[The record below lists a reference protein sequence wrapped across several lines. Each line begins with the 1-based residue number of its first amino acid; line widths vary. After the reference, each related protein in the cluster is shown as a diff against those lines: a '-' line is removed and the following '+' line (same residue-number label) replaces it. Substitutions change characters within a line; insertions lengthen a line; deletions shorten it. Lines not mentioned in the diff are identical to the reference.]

1 MAKVDLK
8 AIARAEEALESLSSN
23 FDEWI
28 VIELTKLIDARKSL
42 PNNNMTGVEGRELF
56 NRAHDL
62 KGLGTTYGYPIV
74 TAFASSLCD
83 ITGTKEVRAKAPI
96 ALVDAHIDSI
106 RAAIKGSI
114 KVTNHP
120 IGGILSAE
128 LAKKTK
134 QFLATI

>member
-1 MAKVDLK
+1 MEKVDLK
-8 AIARAEEALESLSSN
+8 AIAKAEQALEALSSN
-23 FDEWI
+23 FDDWI
-28 VIELTKLIDARKSL
+28 VVELTKLGDARKAL
-42 PNNNMTGVEGRELF
+42 PNNDMSGAEGKGLF
-56 NRAHDL
+56 HHAHDL

-83 ITGTKEVRAKAPI
+83 IIGEAEIRAKAPI
-96 ALVDAHIDSI
+96 TLVDAHIDSI

-114 KVTNHP
+114 KVTDHP
-120 IGGILSAE
+120 VGKILSAE

>member
-1 MAKVDLK
+1 MAKVDLE
-8 AIARAEEALESLSSN
+8 AIAKAEQALEALSSN

-28 VIELTKLIDARKSL
+28 VVELTKLVDARKDL
-42 PNNNMTGVEGRELF
+42 PNNDMSGAEGKELF

-83 ITGTKEVRAKAPI
+83 ITGEAKIRAKAPI
-96 ALVDAHIDSI
+96 ALVDAHINSI
-106 RAAIKGSI
+106 RAAVKSSI
-114 KVTNHP
+114 KTADHP
-120 IGGILSAE
+120 VGGILSDE